1 MLILKGLTQR
11 FHLTP
16 KGKNISPSHSIVD
29 LETAMGRSQPIN
41 AETLSE
47 LLELTSRSEN
57 EERLCAEGLE
67 DILRYIGNG

>member
-11 FHLTP
+11 FHPTP
-16 KGKNISPSHSIVD
+16 KGKNLSPSHSIVD
-29 LETAMGRSQPIN
+29 LETSMGRSQPIN

-47 LLELTSRSEN
+47 LLELTSHSDN
-57 EERLCAEGLE
+57 KDRLSAEGLE